1 MSKCP
6 TNKLPICLQQPF
18 LTACKKND
26 FNRAEAC
33 LRLDAD
39 PNVKTE
45 DGRKSG
51 LIYAAKYNYQRI
63 CNLLLSHPKINVNIR
78 GWRDNTPLMESCREG
93 HSEITQKLVSAPGVD
108 LNCQSLLGST
118 AAILAALNNQ
128 TECLKILA
136 TQDSVKWNIQSNDGW
151 TAAMWAVNNK
161 HVENVRILLTI
172 PTINWNLRKNDK
184 ASKPYSSAV
193 TIAFEGGNKEIINLV
208 LSAGGLELDIDY
220 LKSLNVFD
228 KAVTACKEFVL
239 GKMGDEGIY
248 DEEMITSF
256 ALEHDMVEIT
266 KVLVEDAFDKG
277 RTNGHKSAP
286 PLKKEAP
293 PAPASAP
300 PSEESYREEC
310 PVCLEVFTSRM
321 RIHQCTQGHFTCELC
336 RNQMESCSECRE
348 PFIGRAHGYERILRR
363 HI

>member
-1 MSKCP
+1 MTQCP
-6 TNKLPICLQQPF
+6 INNLPICLEQPF
-18 LTACKKND
+18 LTACEKND
-26 FNRAEAC
+26 FKRAEAC
-33 LRLDAD
+33 LNLDAD
-39 PNVKTE
+39 PNVKTK
-45 DGRKSG
+45 DGHWSG
-51 LIYAAKYNYQRI
+51 LIYAAEKNYQRI
-63 CNLLLSHPKINVNIR
+63 FDLLLSHPKINVNISD
-78 GWRDNTPLMESCREG
+78 RDDWTPLMWSCCNG
-93 HSEITQKLVSAPGVD
+93 QSEITQKLVSAPGVD

-136 TQDSVKWNIQSNDGW
+136 TQDSVKWNIQSKDSW

-172 PTINWNLRKNDK
+172 PTINWNLRKNGK
-184 ASKPYSSAV
+184 ASKPNSSAV

-220 LKSLNVFD
+220 MKSLNVFD
-228 KAVTACKEFVL
+228 KAVTACKEFVS

-248 DEEMITSF
+248 DEETITSF